1 MLLNCSDETMM
12 SESCA
17 DQQEESLAKATQQTI
32 FLIQR
37 EQSLL
42 QSTDLFT
49 SPDLERVKES
59 ETFLV
64 ELSKLQAKFLSI
76 QNSQA
81 DPSIKER

>member
-12 SESCA
+12 TESE
-17 DQQEESLAKATQQTI
+17 DQQENTLARTFQQTI

-64 ELSKLQAKFLSI
+64 ELSKLQSKFNSI
-76 QNSQA
+76 QS
-81 DPSIKER
+81 S

>member
-1 MLLNCSDETMM
+1 MNCSDETMM
-12 SESCA
+12 SESCV

-49 SPDLERVKES
+49 CPDLERVKES